1 MSGQRQECDLLS
13 NWATG
18 ELCEAQAAH
27 RGSGM
32 GDLGLPSPPAEVKL
46 GVEPGWGGC
55 VMAGEVWHGPKLVWP
70 HGSVWPQ
77 ACMGGSL
84 WSNPTYIIGVL
95 SASDF
100 NNDIFLLQHGE

>member
-1 MSGQRQECDLLS
+1 MSGQRQQWDLLS

-18 ELCEAQAAH
+18 KLCEAQAAH
-27 RGSGM
+27 RGSEM

-55 VMAGEVWHGPKLVWP
+55 VIAGEVWHGPKRVASWLCLDLATGL
-70 HGSVWPQ
+70 HGW
-77 ACMGGSL
+77 L
-84 WSNPTYIIGVL
+84 WSSPAYIIGVL

-100 NNDIFLLQHGE
+100 NNGIFLLQCGE

>member
-46 GVEPGWGGC
+46 GVEPGWGG
-55 VMAGEVWHGPKLVWP
+55 
-70 HGSVWPQ
+70 
-77 ACMGGSL
+77 
-84 WSNPTYIIGVL
+84 VL
-95 SASDF
+95 SWLGRSGTAQNMCGLVALSAHRLTWVALSGQTQF
-100 NNDIFLLQHGE
+100 IL